1 MGKTENADRMLTKHF
16 GQQLQ
21 VNKRKPKFFVS
32 LDWFVCV
39 GNVKHCCRNENGSH
53 PNLGFCIC
61 ICIFLRSETS
71 LTTTICTF
79 KQSKIN
85 QTVN

>member
-61 ICIFLRSETS
+61 ILHFFLEVKQVS
-71 LTTTICTF
+71 LEQFTHLNNP
-79 KQSKIN
+79 KLNKL
-85 QTVN
+85 